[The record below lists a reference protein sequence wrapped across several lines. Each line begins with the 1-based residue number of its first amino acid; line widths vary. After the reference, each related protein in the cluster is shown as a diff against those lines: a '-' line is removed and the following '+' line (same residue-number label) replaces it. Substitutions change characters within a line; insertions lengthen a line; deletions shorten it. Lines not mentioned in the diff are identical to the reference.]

1 MNGIVTTAPN
11 RLCWQYDD
19 EIMWIDA
26 CGKNGLRV
34 RVTKMLEMPGRDWA
48 IDPQPEEHA
57 EISLGEELC
66 SIKNGNITAK
76 INKFGNVWF
85 ENQKGETVLKE
96 QWLTKQDLKNHK
108 AMLYFGRE
116 LKPILGGEYKAIMTF
131 EPNPG
136 EKIYGMGQRQM
147 DTLEMNGCEL
157 ELAQRNS
164 QASIPFYLSS
174 KGYGF
179 FWNNPALGEAT
190 FAKNLKRFTAEV
202 TDKID
207 YWVTVGET
215 PAQIMEQ
222 YTALTGRPGEFP
234 EWASGFWQCKLRYKT
249 QEEALAVARE
259 YKRRG
264 LPISVLVIDFFNW
277 KWQGDFKFD
286 EEAFPDPKA
295 MVDEL
300 KEMGIKLMVSVWPT
314 VDPRSENYAE
324 MKQKGY
330 LVRTEKGLRAQHNCL
345 GFCAYYD
352 ATNPGAR
359 EYVWNKYQENYF
371 KYGIDTFW
379 LDESEPEYSV
389 YDFDNY
395 RYAIGTNVETGNI
408 YPLYYS
414 KGFYDGEV
422 RAGVKAPLNLLRC
435 AWAGS
440 QKYGTLLWSGD
451 TASNFESMRWQLKGG
466 LSAGI
471 SGIPWWTMDIGGFYG
486 GDPEDPSFR
495 ELIVRWFQY
504 GLFCPV
510 MRLHGYRLPINHGAP
525 VDSGLFNYDKSGAN
539 EVWSFGDKAYGIIT
553 NLLELR
559 ERLRPY
565 IMDQMKIASENGT
578 PPMRPLFYDF
588 PDDDAAWEIED
599 AYLFGGDILVAP
611 VLYEGQTERGVYLPK
626 GCRWVDAKSGICFD
640 GGQTVICDA
649 PLDTIPVFVKEN
661 AQVLKVFR

>member
-1 MNGIVTTAPN
+1 
-11 RLCWQYDD
+11 
-19 EIMWIDA
+19 
-26 CGKNGLRV
+26 
-34 RVTKMLEMPGRDWA
+34 
-48 IDPQPEEHA
+48 
-57 EISLGEELC
+57 
-66 SIKNGNITAK
+66 
-76 INKFGNVWF
+76 
-85 ENQKGETVLKE
+85 
-96 QWLTKQDLKNHK
+96 
-108 AMLYFGRE
+108 MLYFGRE

-147 DTLEMNGCEL
+147 DNLEMNGCEL

-164 QASIPFYLSS
+164 QASIPFYLSN

-207 YWVTVGET
+207 YWVTVGDT

-249 QEEALAVARE
+249 QEEALEVARE

-286 EEAFPDPKA
+286 KEAFPDPKA

-359 EYVWNKYQENYF
+359 EYVWNKYKENYL

-422 RAGVKAPLNLLRC
+422 QAGVKAPLNLLRC

-466 LSAGI
+466 LNAGI

-486 GDPEDPSFR
+486 GDPEDPYFR

-525 VDSGLFNYDKSGAN
+525 VDSGLFNYDKSGPN
-539 EVWSFGDKAYGIIT
+539 EVWSFGEEAYGIIT

-559 ERLRPY
+559 EKLRPY

-588 PDDDAAWEIED
+588 PDDAAAWDIED

-611 VLYEGQTERGVYLPK
+611 VLYEGQRARDVYLPK
-626 GCRWVDAKSGICFD
+626 GCRWVDAKSGICYD
-640 GGQTVICDA
+640 GGQTVSCDA

>member
-1 MNGIVTTAPN
+1 MNGIITTAPN

-26 CGKNGLRV
+26 CGKHGLRV
-34 RVTKMLEMPGRDWA
+34 RVTKKLEMPDRDWA

-57 EISLGEELC
+57 EIELGDEVC

-85 ENQKGETVLKE
+85 ENQKGETILKE

-147 DTLEMNGCEL
+147 DNLEMNGCEL

-164 QASIPFYLSS
+164 QASIPFYLSN

-207 YWVTVGET
+207 YWVTVGDT

-249 QEEALAVARE
+249 QEEVLEVARE

-286 EEAFPDPKA
+286 KEAFPDPKA

-359 EYVWNKYQENYF
+359 EYVWNKYKENYL

-422 RAGVKAPLNLLRC
+422 Q
-435 AWAGS
+435 AGS
-440 QKYGTLLWSGD
+440 
-451 TASNFESMRWQLKGG
+451 KG
-466 LSAGI
+466 
-471 SGIPWWTMDIGGFYG
+471 
-486 GDPEDPSFR
+486 
-495 ELIVRWFQY
+495 
-504 GLFCPV
+504 
-510 MRLHGYRLPINHGAP
+510 
-525 VDSGLFNYDKSGAN
+525 
-539 EVWSFGDKAYGIIT
+539 
-553 NLLELR
+553 
-559 ERLRPY
+559 
-565 IMDQMKIASENGT
+565 ASE
-578 PPMRPLFYDF
+578 PFALRL
-588 PDDDAAWEIED
+588 
-599 AYLFGGDILVAP
+599 
-611 VLYEGQTERGVYLPK
+611 
-626 GCRWVDAKSGICFD
+626 
-640 GGQTVICDA
+640 GGQPEIRHPALVRRHR
-649 PLDTIPVFVKEN
+649 V
-661 AQVLKVFR
+661 